1 MFICIIYFPT
11 SIDSHLWTERG
22 QLLDIQPLETLLGE
36 VGLAGGGRVEFV
48 RVHGHLLLGNF
59 FSDRN

>member
-1 MFICIIYFPT
+1 MFIYIIYFPP
-11 SIDSHLWTERG
+11 IDSHLWTERG